1 MSQRVMHTYL
11 ALSNAMFFQSLI
23 KLAFEL
29 ANILLYLDNKTL
41 IDSYYLAS
49 LFECDWAGR
58 SAWNDRHV
66 GIVEAAG
73 SNPAPS
79 TKPSFLKEG

>member
-1 MSQRVMHTYL
+1 
-11 ALSNAMFFQSLI
+11 MFFQSLI
-23 KLAFEL
+23 KLTFGL
-29 ANILLYLDNKTL
+29 ANILLQLDNKTL

-49 LFECDWAGR
+49 LLECDWAGR

-79 TKPSFLKEG
+79 TQLSLEKNLD